1 MTKSLMVVCGTD
13 IATST
18 IATGKVKEYLA
29 SVGKTDQVKFLQSKI
44 ADEVSAIENADYDI
58 IVSTTMVP
66 SAIKDKVING
76 VPLLTGVGTQKCLM
90 KLKSSCD
97 VYNEKQSVISR
108 TTDCFFIFPV
118 ILISQLFN
126 NRCVFGILRD

>member
-1 MTKSLMVVCGTD
+1 MTKSLMVVCGTG

-76 VPLLTGVGTQKCLM
+76 VPLLTGVGTQKVF
-90 KLKSSCD
+90 D
-97 VYNEKQSVISR
+97 EIEE
-108 TTDCFFIFPV
+108 
-118 ILISQLFN
+118 QL
-126 NRCVFGILRD
+126 

>member
-76 VPLLTGVGTQKCLM
+76 VPLLTGVGTQKAF
-90 KLKSSCD
+90 D
-97 VYNEKQSVISR
+97 E
-108 TTDCFFIFPV
+108 TEE
-118 ILISQLFN
+118 QL
-126 NRCVFGILRD
+126 

>member
-13 IATST
+13 ISTST
-18 IATGKVKEYLA
+18 IATGKVNEYLA

-76 VPLLTGVGTQKCLM
+76 VPLLTGVGTQKVF
-90 KLKSSCD
+90 D
-97 VYNEKQSVISR
+97 EIEE
-108 TTDCFFIFPV
+108 
-118 ILISQLFN
+118 QL
-126 NRCVFGILRD
+126 